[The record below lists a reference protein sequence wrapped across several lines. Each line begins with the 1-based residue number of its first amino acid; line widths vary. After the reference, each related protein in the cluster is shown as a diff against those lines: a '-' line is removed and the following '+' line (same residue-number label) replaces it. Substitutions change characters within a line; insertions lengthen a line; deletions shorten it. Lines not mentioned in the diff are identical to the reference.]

1 MVDDA
6 TAVESEKGLPALLSM
21 PESVD
26 ALGADLQY
34 ELATLLIQQEGD
46 NLRHDTA
53 HGLLHDGQAWSAGAV
68 YAWWLC
74 LRLVVVPLWNMRNV
88 SHDASYHC
96 PAAKDPRDADDAV
109 APQRRVGQVIGRS
122 Q

>member
-1 MVDDA
+1 MPHHGRGIR
-6 TAVESEKGLPALLSM
+6 EGLPALLSM
-21 PESVD
+21 PETVD

-53 HGLLHDGQAWSAGAV
+53 HGLLHAGQAWSAGAV

-74 LRLVVVPLWNMRNV
+74 LRLVVVPLWHMRNV
-88 SHDASYHC
+88 SHDISTTAL
-96 PAAKDPRDADDAV
+96 AAEDPRDADDAM
-109 APQRRVGQVIGRS
+109 APSDKVISRS
-122 Q
+122 P

>member
-1 MVDDA
+1 MPHHGRGIREG
-6 TAVESEKGLPALLSM
+6 AVALLSM
-21 PESVD
+21 PETVD

-53 HGLLHDGQAWSAGAV
+53 HGLLHDGQAWRAGAL

-88 SHDASYHC
+88 SHDTSTTAL
-96 PAAKDPRDADDAV
+96 AAEDPRDADDAM
-109 APQRRVGQVIGRS
+109 APSDASGR
-122 Q
+122 

>member
-1 MVDDA
+1 
-6 TAVESEKGLPALLSM
+6 VESEKVLPALLSM
-21 PESVD
+21 REPVD

-46 NLRHDTA
+46 NLRQDMA

-74 LRLVVVPLWNMRNV
+74 LRMVVVPLWNMRNV
-88 SHDASYHC
+88 SHDTSTTAL
-96 PAAKDPRDADDAV
+96 AAEEPRDADDAM
-109 APQRRVGQVIGRS
+109 APSDASGR
-122 Q
+122 